1 MLNLG
6 ALAEE
11 LRDSNRQLQDIL
23 VGIGDLLVA
32 MQQESKFPE
41 AYDQWKDIKR
51 SIQESRDAD
60 DQD

>member
-23 VGIGDLLVA
+23 IGIGDLLVA
-32 MQQESKFPE
+32 LQQESNFPE
-41 AYDQWKDIKR
+41 ANSQWKDIKR
-51 SIQESRDAD
+51 SIRENRDAND
-60 DQD
+60 DN

>member
-1 MLNLG
+1 MLNIN

-11 LRDSNRQLQDIL
+11 LRNSNRQLQDLL

-32 MQQESKFPE
+32 MQQESDFPE

-51 SIQESRDAD
+51 SIRERRNAD
-60 DQD
+60 DDS